1 MKKSIWALVLSLAL
15 LTISGADVL
24 AQASKEIS
32 EPSTS
37 TWHGISKVLPL
48 GEDRNFITFEAT
60 GIFIS
65 DEGKG
70 LFHEATAR
78 SIGSVLIEKG
88 VSKNYG
94 GYFCFFLKNGDK
106 VFVTFSAP
114 ESKAGAPMT
123 GKTTIIGATG
133 KSIGIQGSWDWT
145 FYPLRPAAEG
155 IGQSY
160 FKHTLK
166 YQLP

>member
-1 MKKSIWALVLSLAL
+1 MKKSILVLGLILAL
-15 LTISGADVL
+15 LTISVSDVL

-37 TWHGISKVLPL
+37 TWYSTSKVLPL

-60 GIFIS
+60 AVFIS

-78 SIGSVLIEKG
+78 SSGSFLMEKG
-88 VSKNYG
+88 VAKNYG
-94 GYFCFFLKNGDK
+94 GYFYFLLKNGDK
-106 VFVTFSAP
+106 VFVTYSAP
-114 ESKAGAPMT
+114 EFKAGT
-123 GKTTIIGATG
+123 STKGKTTIIGATG

-145 FYPLRPAAEG
+145 FYPLRPAVEG

>member
-1 MKKSIWALVLSLAL
+1 MKKSILVLGLSLVL
-15 LTISGADVL
+15 LFSFGLVVQ
-24 AQASKEIS
+24 AQTGKEIS
-32 EPSTS
+32 EASTS
-37 TWHGISKVLPL
+37 TWYATSKVLPL
-48 GEDRNFITFEAT
+48 GEDRNFITVEGTAV
-60 GIFIS
+60 FIS

-78 SIGSVLIEKG
+78 SSGSSLMEKG
-88 VSKNYG
+88 VLKNYG
-94 GYFCFFLKNGDK
+94 GYICFFLKNGDK
-106 VFVTFSAP
+106 VFAMYSAP
-114 ESKAGAPMT
+114 EFKAGAPWN

-133 KSIGIQGSWDWT
+133 KSAGIQGSWDWT
-145 FYPLRPAAEG
+145 VYPLRPAAEG

>member
-1 MKKSIWALVLSLAL
+1 MKKFILVLGLSLVL
-15 LTISGADVL
+15 LTVSGVDVI

-60 GIFIS
+60 GVFIG

-114 ESKAGAPMT
+114 ESKAGAPMK

-133 KSIGIQGSWDWT
+133 KSNGIQGSWDWT
-145 FYPLRPAAEG
+145 FYPLRPAGEG

>member
-1 MKKSIWALVLSLAL
+1 MKKSILVLGLSLAL
-15 LTISGADVL
+15 LTISGSDVL

-37 TWHGISKVLPL
+37 TWYGPFKVLPL
-48 GEDRNFITFEAT
+48 GEDRNFITYDST
-60 GIFIS
+60 GVFIS

-70 LFHEATAR
+70 LFHEVTAR
-78 SIGSVLIEKG
+78 ASGSFLVEKG
-88 VSKNYG
+88 VIKNYG
-94 GYFCFFLKNGDK
+94 GYLCIFLKSGDK
-106 VFVTFSAP
+106 VFGKYSAP
-114 ESKAGAPMT
+114 EFKAGTPFN

-133 KSIGIQGSWDWT
+133 KSIGIEGGWDWT
-145 FYPLRPAAEG
+145 SYTLRPAAEG

-160 FKHTLK
+160 FKHILK

>member
-1 MKKSIWALVLSLAL
+1 MKKSILVLGLSLAL
-15 LTISGADVL
+15 LTISGGDVL

-37 TWHGISKVLPL
+37 TWYSTAKVLPL
-48 GEDRNFITFEAT
+48 GEDRNFVTVEAT
-60 GIFIS
+60 AIFIS

-78 SIGSVLIEKG
+78 SSGSFLVEKG
-88 VSKNYG
+88 VVKNYG

-106 VFVTFSAP
+106 VFVKFSAP
-114 ESKAGAPMT
+114 DFTAGAPAN
-123 GKTTIIGATG
+123 GKTTIIGSTG
-133 KSIGIQGSWDWT
+133 KSVGIQGSWDWT

>member
-1 MKKSIWALVLSLAL
+1 MKKSIWAFGLSLAL
-15 LTISGADVL
+15 LIISGSDVL

-37 TWHGISKVLPL
+37 AWYSTTKVLPL
-48 GEDRNFITFEAT
+48 GEGRNFITFEAT
-60 GIFIS
+60 GVFIC

-78 SIGSVLIEKG
+78 GLGSFLMEKG

-94 GYFCFFLKNGDK
+94 GCICIFLKNGDK
-106 VFVTFSAP
+106 VFVAFSAA
-114 ESKAGAPMT
+114 ESKIGVPMN

-133 KSIGIQGSWDWT
+133 KGIGIQGSWDWT

-160 FKHTLK
+160 FKHTLN

>member
-1 MKKSIWALVLSLAL
+1 MKKSILVLGLSLAL
-15 LTISGADVL
+15 LTISGSDVF

-37 TWHGISKVLPL
+37 TWHGVSKVLPL
-48 GEDRNFITFEAT
+48 GEDRNFISWEGT
-60 GIFIS
+60 GVFIS

-78 SIGSVLIEKG
+78 SLGSVLIEKG

-94 GYFCFFLKNGDK
+94 GYICVFLKNGDK
-106 VFVTFSAP
+106 VFVMYSAA
-114 ESKAGAPMT
+114 EFKAGAPAN

-133 KSIGIQGSWDWT
+133 KSTGIQGSWDWI

>member
-1 MKKSIWALVLSLAL
+1 MRKCILVLGLSLFL
-15 LTISGADVL
+15 LIISGPDIL
-24 AQASKEIS
+24 AQASKEIT

-37 TWHGISKVLPL
+37 TWYSTSKVVSL

-60 GIFIS
+60 GVFIS
-65 DEGKG
+65 EEGKG

-78 SIGSVLIEKG
+78 SLGSFLIEKG
-88 VSKNYG
+88 IIKNYS
-94 GYFCFFLKNGDK
+94 GYFYIVLKNGDK
-106 VFVTFSAP
+106 VFVMYSTPDF
-114 ESKAGAPMT
+114 KAGTPGK

-133 KSIGIQGSWDWT
+133 KSNGIQGIWDWT

-160 FKHTLK
+160 FRHTLK
-166 YQLP
+166 YQIP

>member
-1 MKKSIWALVLSLAL
+1 MKKSILVLGLSLVL
-15 LTISGADVL
+15 LTISGSGVL

-37 TWHGISKVLPL
+37 TWYGISKVLPL

-60 GIFIS
+60 AVFIS

-78 SIGSVLIEKG
+78 SVGSVLVEKG

-94 GYFCFFLKNGDK
+94 GYFYLILKNGDK
-106 VFVTFSAP
+106 VFARYSGA
-114 ESKAGAPMT
+114 ESQRGAPMN
-123 GKTTIIGATG
+123 GKTTIIGGTG
-133 KSIGIQGSWDWT
+133 KCIGIQGGWDWT
-145 FYPLRPAAEG
+145 YYPLRPAVEG

>member
-1 MKKSIWALVLSLAL
+1 MKKSILVWGLSLVL
-15 LTISGADVL
+15 LTISGSDIL
-24 AQASKEIS
+24 AQGSKEMS

-37 TWHGISKVLPL
+37 TWHAISKVLPL
-48 GEDRNFITFEAT
+48 GEDRNFVTLEAT
-60 GIFIS
+60 AVFIS
-65 DEGKG
+65 EEGKG

-78 SIGSVLIEKG
+78 SSGSFLMEKG
-88 VSKNYG
+88 VLKNYG
-94 GYFCFFLKNGDK
+94 GYICFFLKNGDK
-106 VFVTFSAP
+106 VFAAYSAP
-114 ESKAGAPMT
+114 EFKAGAPAK
-123 GKTTIIGATG
+123 GKTTIIGAIG

>member
-1 MKKSIWALVLSLAL
+1 MKKSIWALGLSLAL
-15 LTISGADVL
+15 LTISGPDVL

-37 TWHGISKVLPL
+37 TWYSTSKVLAL
-48 GEDRNFITFEAT
+48 GDDRNFVTLEAT
-60 GIFIS
+60 AVFIS

-78 SIGSVLIEKG
+78 SSGSVLIERG
-88 VSKNYG
+88 VAKNYS
-94 GYFCFFLKNGDK
+94 GYICFFLKNGDK
-106 VFVTFSAP
+106 VFAAYSAP
-114 ESKAGAPMT
+114 EFKAGT
-123 GKTTIIGATG
+123 STKGKTSIIGATG

>member
-1 MKKSIWALVLSLAL
+1 MKKPILILGLSLAL
-15 LTISGADVL
+15 LIISGSDVL

-37 TWHGISKVLPL
+37 TWYGISKVLPL
-48 GEDRNFITFEAT
+48 GEDRNFAT
-60 GIFIS
+60 IEGTAVFMS
-65 DEGKG
+65 DDGKG

-78 SIGSVLIEKG
+78 SSGSFLVEKG
-88 VSKNYG
+88 VVKNYG
-94 GYFCFFLKNGDK
+94 GYLCFLLKYGDK
-106 VFVTFSAP
+106 VFAQYSAA
-114 ESKAGAPMT
+114 EFKAGSPAN
-123 GKTTIIGATG
+123 GRTTIIGATG
-133 KSIGIQGSWDWT
+133 KSIGIQGGWDWT